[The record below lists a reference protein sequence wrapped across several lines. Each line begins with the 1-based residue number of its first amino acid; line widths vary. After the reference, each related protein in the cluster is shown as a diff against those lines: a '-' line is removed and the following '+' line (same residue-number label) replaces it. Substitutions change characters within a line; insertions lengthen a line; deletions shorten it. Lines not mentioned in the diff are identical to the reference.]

1 MPVKTESTPQ
11 DKQYTKDHNLEIVMK
26 LRKELGSEAV
36 QDLIREACARVAEL
50 PPLDIRD
57 PWPSYRDLSVEIMP
71 VKTESAQQD
80 K

>member
-1 MPVKTESTPQ
+1 
-11 DKQYTKDHNLEIVMK
+11 MK
-26 LRKELGSEAV
+26 FRKELGSEAV

-50 PPLDIRD
+50 PYEDLRD
-57 PWPSYRDLSVEIMP
+57 PWPSNWYSEVEAMP

>member
-1 MPVKTESTPQ
+1 
-11 DKQYTKDHNLEIVMK
+11 MK

-50 PPLDIRD
+50 PYEDIRD
-57 PWPSYRDLSVEIMP
+57 PWPSYPDLAVEAMP
-71 VKTESAQQD
+71 VRLEPMQQTKSTQQD